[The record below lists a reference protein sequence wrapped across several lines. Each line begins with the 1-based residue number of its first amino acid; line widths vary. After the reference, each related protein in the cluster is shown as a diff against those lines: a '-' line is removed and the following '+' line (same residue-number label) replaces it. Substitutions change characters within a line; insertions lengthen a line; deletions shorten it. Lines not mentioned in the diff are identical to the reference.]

1 MKVLAPN
8 YKTLTVHAIDKADLP
23 KVTTVDTR
31 GKEVPSDR
39 KSRGIPRYQDERY
52 IKEKLKKGKAQKNGY
67 MPYSD
72 VATWIQE

>member
-1 MKVLAPN
+1 MKALAPN
-8 YKTLTVHAIDKADLP
+8 YKTVHAIDKADLP
-23 KVTTVDTR
+23 KVKKVDTKC
-31 GKEVPSDR
+31 GEVPADR
-39 KSRGIPRYQDERY
+39 KFRVIPRYQDERY